1 MEGTP
6 TSQPQT
12 PQPVQPAAG
21 QPAPMRPHRGPT
33 VLVLGILGIVVCF
46 ICGIIAWIMGQG
58 DLKEM
63 DEGLRDREGYDLTRA
78 GMICGI
84 VGTGLA
90 VIGLLWWVI
99 AMAIFG
105 TSFLGQL
112 GACY

>member
-1 MEGTP
+1 MEGAP
-6 TSQPQT
+6 TSQPQA
-12 PQPVQPAAG
+12 PQPVQPGQG
-21 QPAPMRPHRGPT
+21 QPTVMKPHRGAT
-33 VLVLGILGIVVCF
+33 VLVLGILGIVLCF

-63 DEGLRDREGYDLTRA
+63 SQGQRDPEGYGLTRA

-90 VIGLLWWVI
+90 VVGLLWWII

-105 TSFLGQL
+105 TSFLGAL
-112 GACY
+112 NGCY